1 MKLDIMPW
9 SVCERSFVRLVKK
22 DDFEVLSI
30 VDGVKLRKKRADES
44 FMKKEY
50 LSLVMEDYYEIIKE
64 LLVAYMLKNG
74 MRSRNHECMMSYFL
88 LKNSDCEIEAR
99 LISQMFFY
107 RNKLNYYGKKVPES
121 FVLDNYDSF
130 IKIVKLILRLIK
142 R

>member
-1 MKLDIMPW
+1 MPW